1 MVTSFFYLDFKLD
14 ANTQSIINKILEEQ
28 LKQNTMIDTLQDKVS
43 ENHKLLENIKNVLTT
58 FASGSLNI
66 INDKQPKQR
75 LKRKDTKHM
84 WWDVSIKMI

>member
-1 MVTSFFYLDFKLD
+1 MVISYFYLDFKLD

-58 FASGSLNI
+58 FALGSLNI
-66 INDKQPKQR
+66 INDKQPK
-75 LKRKDTKHM
+75 
-84 WWDVSIKMI
+84 

>member
-28 LKQNTMIDTLQDKVS
+28 LKQSTIIDTLQGKVS

>member
-1 MVTSFFYLDFKLD
+1 MVISYFYLDFKLD

-28 LKQNTMIDTLQDKVS
+28 LKQSTMIDTLQDKVFK
-43 ENHKLLENIKNVLTT
+43 NHKLLENIKNVLTT

-84 WWDVSIKMI
+84 WWDVSIK